1 MDYKIESNDNINV
14 ITMEGSLLADIQSRD
29 ILQKVTDFINDEKV
43 NFVIEMSELKFIN
56 SSGLGMLL
64 TCLTKARKAGGEVVL
79 ANVPEQV
86 NNLLVITKL
95 NSIFNTA
102 ESLEE
107 ALAKFNS

>member
-1 MDYKIESNDNINV
+1 MEYSIELKDNVNV
-14 ITMEGSLLADIQSRD
+14 ITMEGSLLADVQSRD
-29 ILQKVTDFINDEKV
+29 ILQKVTELIQDEQV

-64 TCLTKARKAGGEVVL
+64 TCLTKARKAGGDIIL

-95 NSIFNTA
+95 NSIFNTVD
-102 ESLEE
+102 SLDEG
-107 ALAKFNS
+107 LGKFNA